1 MSSHSE
7 RQSGHKLNDYCFLK
21 TLKNQF
27 INILSKKENKLHLS
41 KSKVSY
47 LMMSS
52 FSKSQ
57 HNDRFVEG
65 AYNFFLEI
73 QATKSPS
80 NKQLCTVHQKAMLL

>member
-1 MSSHSE
+1 MRDLFVTTRHYRVNKQTEESSIRINKNCLIFMMSPHSE

-47 LMMSS
+47 
-52 FSKSQ
+52 F
-57 HNDRFVEG
+57 DDV
-65 AYNFFLEI
+65 I
-73 QATKSPS
+73 I
-80 NKQLCTVHQKAMLL
+80 